1 MAQAGI
7 NLTSDFVPLYEN
19 YFNLSS
25 NESLSIAQKV
35 QTFTDKLLNATTFSL
50 DDYPLQDAVNDILK
64 VLQRGSFAN
73 ISQILGSQPDGV
85 ELVCPHF
92 AFIHL
97 LVLGDGLCEVSV

>member
-35 QTFTDKLLNATTFSL
+35 QKFTDKLLNATTFSL

-64 VLQRGSFAN
+64 VLQRGSFDN
-73 ISQILGSQPDGV
+73 ISQILGSQPNGV
-85 ELVCPHF
+85 WNCFSLFC
-92 AFIHL
+92 FIHL
-97 LVLGDGLCEVSV
+97 CLVLF